1 MIRITA
7 ATTIKDRDLNSVTTV
22 ERVLNG
28 HAAAFSVLAAA
39 PIESKAKI
47 TEQHKHNTINVTD
60 NISLFN

>member
-7 ATTIKDRDLNSVTTV
+7 ATTIKDRDLKSDAIV
-22 ERVLNG
+22 ERALNG

-47 TEQHKHNTINVTD
+47 TEQHKHNTINVTG
-60 NISLFN
+60 NSSLFN